1 MFVEGKIKSYITD
14 RGFGF
19 ISIAGETKDL
29 FFHIRDLPNKNVE
42 PKIGEQ
48 LKFQIVEDNGK
59 LKAEHI
65 IRLDLKPDT
74 LRYSDAPA
82 STRLSRNAS
91 PRFNER
97 SRKGLVFTVLGCVV
111 IAILAMLVYQKY
123 QHYRQTQHLKTQQL
137 MEQQAHIV
145 DQQRK
150 ALGDLP
156 DRVLSKQAEQR
167 LNLPDSSSFNNNV
180 VPATRSSVAQVSA
193 QFKCDGRQHCSQMG
207 SYEEAVFFLRNCP
220 NTKMDGN
227 NDGQPCEKQF
237 SRR

>member
-74 LRYSDAPA
+74 LRYSD
-82 STRLSRNAS
+82 T
-91 PRFNER
+91 
-97 SRKGLVFTVLGCVV
+97 
-111 IAILAMLVYQKY
+111 AMHK
-123 QHYRQTQHLKTQQL
+123 H
-137 MEQQAHIV
+137 
-145 DQQRK
+145 
-150 ALGDLP
+150 
-156 DRVLSKQAEQR
+156 
-167 LNLPDSSSFNNNV
+167 
-180 VPATRSSVAQVSA
+180 
-193 QFKCDGRQHCSQMG
+193 
-207 SYEEAVFFLRNCP
+207 
-220 NTKMDGN
+220 
-227 NDGQPCEKQF
+227 
-237 SRR
+237 RRA

>member
-74 LRYSDAPA
+74 LRYSDAQA

-123 QHYRQTQHLKTQQL
+123 QYYRQTQHLKTQRL

-156 DRVLSKQAEQR
+156 DRVLSKQGEQR
-167 LNLPDSSSFNNNV
+167 LNLADSSSFNNNV
-180 VPATRSSVAQVSA
+180 VPATSSSVAQVSA

-220 NTKMDGN
+220 STKMDGD
-227 NDGQPCEKQF
+227 NDGIPCEDQF
-237 SRR
+237 GRH

>member
-97 SRKGLVFTVLGCVV
+97 SRKGLVFTVLGCIV

-156 DRVLSKQAEQR
+156 DRVLSKQGEQR

-180 VPATRSSVAQVSA
+180 IPATSSSVAQVSA

-220 NTKMDGN
+220 STKMDGD
-227 NDGQPCEKQF
+227 NDGIPCEDQF
-237 SRR
+237 GRH